1 MKLRTVLCTATVALV
16 AAACGTD
23 DPPTAV
29 EPAATEP
36 AAVEAAPAATDDA
49 VAEASAD
56 ESTAAAP
63 AVAGPGDVPDLDMT
77 DVYTGQTVNL
87 QTLVTGQTPLLLWF
101 WAPH

>member
-1 MKLRTVLCTATVALV
+1 MKLRIIFCTATVALV
-16 AAACGTD
+16 AAACGAD

-49 VAEASAD
+49 VAEVSVD
-56 ESTAAAP
+56 EGTAAAP

-77 DVYTGQTVNL
+77 NVHTGQTVNL